1 MAGSGF
7 ARALLS
13 SNIRGMTVSH
23 IPNTAPAGRRTL
35 VLGGGGIAGIAWHLG
50 ILKGLADY
58 GVDLTEADT
67 VIGTSAG
74 SVVGSQITGAADS
87 VHRAWHEQLEPAEE
101 ELGAEFPRRVAA
113 RIMAAAFSPGSRT
126 RKRQRIGRAAL
137 LAHPPGGHE
146 RIQLIRERIEVTEW
160 PDRDLRITAVEAET
174 GNPVVFDRHSGV
186 DLVHAVAASCA
197 VPLVWPAVTIDGR
210 PYVDGG
216 MRSTTNAD
224 LAHGAEA
231 VVVLAPLP
239 QAFSRINR
247 LPEQLARTGAER
259 SGVVVPDEESLAAF
273 GRNMLD
279 TATRADAARAG
290 LRQAGLIVDKVAR
303 IWG

>member
-1 MAGSGF
+1 M
-7 ARALLS
+7 
-13 SNIRGMTVSH
+13 IVSH
-23 IPNTAPAGRRTL
+23 VPNTAPAGRRTL

-58 GVDLTEADT
+58 GVDLTTADT

-74 SVVGSQITGAADS
+74 SVVGTQITGGDDSS
-87 VHRAWHEQLEPAEE
+87 VHRAWHMQLEPAEE

-137 LAHPPGGHE
+137 LAHPPGGAE
-146 RIQLIRERIEVTEW
+146 RIQLIRDRIEVLEW

-197 VPLVWPAVTIDGR
+197 VPLVWPAVTINDK

-239 QAFSRINR
+239 QALSRINR
-247 LPEQLARTGAER
+247 LPEQLARTGAKR
-259 SGVVVPDEESLAAF
+259 TGIVVPDAESLAAF

-290 LRQAGLIVDKVAR
+290 LRQAGQIVERVAR
-303 IWG
+303 VWG